1 VIVGGTV
8 TATGGTGTGTAT
20 GPMSSADA
28 APEQNQVAPIA
39 SEQSTAVRI
48 RNGSHPPVSGPGC
61 LREVFP
67 RISHPKGAG
76 KRRGETT
83 HSEKGALVTPFG
95 HTARKRLWLAGLL
108 AVPVA
113 VAGLVFA
120 GAAQGAGAAPSMEV
134 LPKPTGLKY
143 GQTVEIKGHHL
154 PKGSGSVAATIC
166 GLNDASGKAIAK
178 PTADD
183 CAGAP
188 EIGKLVVVKSWQ
200 SNGEFDTKYTLPKSG
215 QKFGKNTRF
224 CDKTH
229 RCALVVADANPNAP
243 AYHVETKIQFV
254 DQAPTAATKPK
265 TKPSKRAPKPST
277 PATSSTSPNQPGA
290 TTNARG
296 GTSTGSSSG
305 SASFSVSAGA
315 TIPIPSSGAP
325 PALPV
330 PVPAP
335 PAPGGNPVPAPGAN
349 PVPAPV
355 AQGLDQICTQLAN
368 AVKQAGGDPS
378 ALLAACS
385 AIESGNGPAQ
395 LATVLQ
401 SPSLLCIEG
410 ASAWQNNPQITAA
423 CNQAAAGLAPVTSQV
438 GGLLGPVLPGP

>member
-1 VIVGGTV
+1 
-8 TATGGTGTGTAT
+8 
-20 GPMSSADA
+20 
-28 APEQNQVAPIA
+28 
-39 SEQSTAVRI
+39 
-48 RNGSHPPVSGPGC
+48 
-61 LREVFP
+61 
-67 RISHPKGAG
+67 
-76 KRRGETT
+76 
-83 HSEKGALVTPFG
+83 VTPFG
-95 HTARKRLWLAGLL
+95 HTAPKRMRLAGLL
-108 AVPVA
+108 AVPLA
-113 VAGLVFA
+113 VAGWVFA

-188 EIGKLVVVKSWQ
+188 EVGKLVVVKSWQ

-215 QKFGKNTRF
+215 QKFGKNARF

-229 RCALVVADANPNAP
+229 HCALVVADANPNAP

-254 DQAPTAATKPK
+254 DQAPTTPTTKPK
-265 TKPSKRAPKPST
+265 TATTKPST
-277 PATSSTSPNQPGA
+277 PTTKPTTRPTGSSTSENQPGV

-305 SASFSVSAGA
+305 SASFSASAGA
-315 TIPIPSSGAP
+315 TIPIPSSGGAPSLPP
-325 PALPV
+325 PAL
-330 PVPAP
+330 
-335 PAPGGNPVPAPGAN
+335 PAPGAN

-355 AQGLDQICTQLAN
+355 AQGLDQVCTQLAN
-368 AVKQAGGDPS
+368 AVKQAGGDAS

-385 AIESGNGPAQ
+385 AIESGNGPQQ

-410 ASAWQNNPQITAA
+410 ASAWQNNPQITDA
-423 CNQAAAGLAPVTSQV
+423 CNRAAAGLAPVTTQL
-438 GGLLGPVLPGP
+438 GGLLGPVLPGS